1 MRRLTFK
8 IIREIPVEN
17 VFARYASVGDHLV
30 SSPSDGGRI
39 KAVREYSVEDVIH
52 PKYRQVRPESNSI

>member
-1 MRRLTFK
+1 M
-8 IIREIPVEN
+8 EN
-17 VFARYASVGDHLV
+17 VFARYASVGDHIV

-52 PKYRQVRPESNSI
+52 PKYRQVRPDINSLKNLN